1 MAELKLDELQKR
13 SNEANDNFI
22 HWDAEVTRLKGIKAT
37 SEEQSGGCKWKK
49 HNSST
54 DSVSGIPPSRSFI
67 YKSSSDSNSET
78 CHSLCDAWFDANDAL
93 PKARAKSTM
102 YKNMAAALESQ
113 INELKAT
120 LEAKANVGVLEETA
134 QAIDSK
140 QLERNVITI
149 VLIVVVGVGLF
160 FLIRLFLK

>member
-1 MAELKLDELQKR
+1 MAKLTLDELQKQL
-13 SNEANDNFI
+13 NEANDNFV
-22 HWDAEVTRLKGIKAT
+22 HWDAEITRLNGIMTT
-37 SEEQSGGCKWKK
+37 STEQSGGCNWKPK
-49 HNSST
+49 KAST
-54 DSVSGIPPSRSFI
+54 SSVSGIPPSHSYI
-67 YKSSSDSNSET
+67 YKQNSKQSSET
-78 CHSLCDAWFDANDAL
+78 CHSLCDAWYAAKDAL
-93 PKARAKSTM
+93 PDAEAKSVM

-120 LEAKANVGVLEETA
+120 LEAKANVGVLEEVA

-140 QLERNVITI
+140 QLQRNVITI

>member
-1 MAELKLDELQKR
+1 MAKLTLDELQKQ

-22 HWDAEVTRLKGIKAT
+22 HWDAEVTRLNGIMTT
-37 SEEQSGGCKWKK
+37 SAEQSGGCKWKA
-49 HNSST
+49 HNAST
-54 DSVSGIPPSRSFI
+54 DSVSGIPPSQSYI
-67 YKSSSDSNSET
+67 YKSSSKSSSET
-78 CHSLCDAWFDANDAL
+78 CHNLCDAWFAANNAL
-93 PKARAKSTM
+93 PDAEAKAIM

-120 LEAKANVGVLEETA
+120 LEAEANVSVLEETA